1 MLKVFTR
8 YLGRSISITAAIALT
23 LGTVYLSSKGEME
36 AAMGAAGAAVA
47 AFTASGGK
55 EQESEDSSGQP
66 DKQVLDHELRIM
78 MLELAAQSQ
87 NPELLERTIKQ
98 IIRLQEQENYFKIEE
113 AVRDYRQLRQS
124 SEPMSTPRLDYLF
137 EEDEGN
143 TD

>member
-8 YLGRSISITAAIALT
+8 YLGRSSIRITAAIALT

-55 EQESEDSSGQP
+55 EQESEDSNSQP
-66 DKQVLDHELRIM
+66 DKKVLDHELRIM

-87 NPELLERTIKQ
+87 NPELLERTIQQ

-113 AVRDYRQLRQS
+113 AVHDYRRLRS
-124 SEPMSTPRLDYLF
+124 G
-137 EEDEGN
+137 EE
-143 TD
+143 